1 MKTTGIVSGKSPEN
15 PVRDLTLAILISTCI
30 IGKYDEIQL

>member
-15 PVRDLTLAILISTCI
+15 PVRDLTPVRAAFPE
-30 IGKYDEIQL
+30 IGHHLPSKT